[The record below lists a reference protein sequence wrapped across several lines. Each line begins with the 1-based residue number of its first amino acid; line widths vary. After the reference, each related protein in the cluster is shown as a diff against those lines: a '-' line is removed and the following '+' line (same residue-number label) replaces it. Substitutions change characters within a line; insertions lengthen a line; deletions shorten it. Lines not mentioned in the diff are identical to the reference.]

1 MLLQRVVSSMI
12 STRKSKSAPMKSPWE
27 QGPLTMRNLCT
38 CDDELDQKL
47 IEVISA
53 CSRKF
58 ISGEADAHPCD
69 NLENSEN
76 FEAFK
81 AINRLHCSI
90 DVEALQLKSE
100 NIARVVP
107 EKIMSLRI
115 FPTLDMQM
123 IAVGNKFGDIGFWNV
138 NGKQEDGDGI
148 FLYHPHT
155 APVSGFVINPFSI
168 SKMYSSC
175 YDGSIR
181 LMDVEKEVFYMVY
194 SSEYSIYSISQSTHD
209 VKSLYFGE
217 GIGGI
222 NMWDVRAGKS
232 SFLCDLH
239 EYRINTIDFN
249 SDNEYIMATS
259 STDGTACIWD
269 LRQINADKP
278 APLKTVTHKRA
289 VASAY
294 FSPSGKCL
302 ATTSAD
308 DKVSISSGANYEDTC
323 MVYHNNQTGRCF
335 SPFRGIW
342 GWDDSSIFISN
353 TNMKRGVD
361 VISVEAERI
370 VATLEKILNKS
381 KILYYYMY
389 SSCYD
394 GSIRLMDVEKEVF
407 DMVYSSE
414 YSIYSISQSTHDVK
428 SLYFGEGIG
437 GINMWDVRAGK
448 SSFSCDLHEYRINTI
463 DFNSDNEYI
472 MATSSTD
479 GTACIWDLRQ
489 INADK
494 PAPLKTVTHK
504 RAVASAYFSPSG
516 KCLATTSADDKVSIS
531 SGANYEDT
539 SMVYHNNQTGAL
551 ISPFRGI
558 WGWDDSSIFIG
569 NMKRRVDVISVE
581 AERRVA
587 TLESDLLS
595 AIPCLL
601 DAHPYNAGMLA
612 GTTGGGQVFVWALP

>member
-1 MLLQRVVSSMI
+1 MGSHQKITEYERRRDENIKRNSEMLAALKIKSKLVDLAAVSAKRERAQCKTYKRSPVKKPKIETPVVLRRSLRTRGVPPDASTAGGI
-12 STRKSKSAPMKSPWE
+12 IDDLDKKLVSTRKSKSAPRKSPQE
-27 QGPLTMRNLCT
+27 QGPLAMRDLCT

-47 IEVISA
+47 IEIISA

-69 NLENSEN
+69 NLDNSEN

-107 EKIMSLRI
+107 GRIMSLRI
-115 FPTLDMQM
+115 FPSLDMQM

-155 APVSGFVINPFSI
+155 APVSGFVINPFSV
-168 SKMYSSC
+168 SK
-175 YDGSIR
+175 
-181 LMDVEKEVFYMVY
+181 
-194 SSEYSIYSISQSTHD
+194 
-209 VKSLYFGE
+209 
-217 GIGGI
+217 
-222 NMWDVRAGKS
+222 
-232 SFLCDLH
+232 
-239 EYRINTIDFN
+239 
-249 SDNEYIMATS
+249 
-259 STDGTACIWD
+259 
-269 LRQINADKP
+269 
-278 APLKTVTHKRA
+278 
-289 VASAY
+289 
-294 FSPSGKCL
+294 
-302 ATTSAD
+302 
-308 DKVSISSGANYEDTC
+308 
-323 MVYHNNQTGRCF
+323 
-335 SPFRGIW
+335 
-342 GWDDSSIFISN
+342 
-353 TNMKRGVD
+353 
-361 VISVEAERI
+361 
-370 VATLEKILNKS
+370 
-381 KILYYYMY
+381 MY

-539 SMVYHNNQTGAL
+539 CMVYHNNQTGRW

-569 NMKRRVDVISVE
+569 NMKRGVDVISVE
-581 AERRVA
+581 AERIVA

-595 AIPCLL
+595 AIPCRF
-601 DAHPYNAGMLA
+601 DAHPYNDGMLA
-612 GTTGGGQVFVWALP
+612 GATSGGQVYVWALP